1 MQNSENKVV
10 PLKARFDNCL
20 VDGSFGAGKNP
31 LSGEIALSSVDE
43 ADFDYYFNHCV
54 LTTVGSDNGCFES
67 TLFTTED
74 NYPSYRKTGGEAN
87 KYQFDFRPD
96 TVISLGVG
104 KADPAVSA
112 NYPVDRLG
120 INRLE
125 SSDGPTIGAYEFVKE

>member
-1 MQNSENKVV
+1 M
-10 PLKARFDNCL
+10 
-20 VDGSFGAGKNP
+20 
-31 LSGEIALSSVDE
+31 DE

-74 NYPSYRKTGGEAN
+74 NCPSYRKTGGEAN